1 MPSDPVPHLRPPATE
16 EELLARAAQ
25 LAGKTLRQVAGEL
38 GMTVPVRL
46 LHAKGWIGTLMERC
60 LGANAGSL
68 PEPDFAEFGV
78 ELKTLPL
85 GKEGR
90 PKESTYVCH
99 VPLLPGPDTAWHN
112 SLVKRKLS
120 RVLWIPVEADPVIP
134 VAGRRIGSAFLWSPD
149 HRQENILRQDWEEL
163 MENIVLGR
171 LDQVSARH
179 GKYLQIR
186 PKAMDARALRTATD
200 AEGYLVRSLPL
211 GFYLRVSFTRQIL
224 ASRPGY
230 L

>member
-1 MPSDPVPHLRPPATE
+1 MPSDPVPDLRPPATE

-25 LAGKTLRQVAGEL
+25 LAGKTLQQVAGEL

-46 LHAKGWIGTLMERC
+46 LHAKGWIGTLMEKY

-99 VPLLPGPDTAWHN
+99 VPLLPGPDTAWEN

-120 RVLWIPVEADPVIP
+120 RVLWIPVEAEPAIS

-149 HRQENILRQDWEEL
+149 HLQENILRQDWEEL

-224 ASRPGY
+224 ASRPGN